1 MTEFTKED
9 IERQVDVCSWKLLT
23 PHIEKANLFVIADDA
38 DFADIAFAIASD
50 DTQRVQGLLKKNVI
64 FRLSPEVL
72 YTWNQIPDKKF
83 RMIVLS
89 PYLLIQEVLD
99 S

>member
-1 MTEFTKED
+1 MTDITLED
-9 IERQVDVCSWKLLT
+9 IQRQIDICSWKLLT
-23 PHIEKANLFVIADDA
+23 PHIEKANLFVVADDA
-38 DFADIAFAIASD
+38 DFADIGFAIAKD
-50 DTQRVQGLLKKNVI
+50 EMQRVQGFLQKNLI